1 MSQKKGFTL
10 AEVLITLGIIGVVA
24 TLTVPSLYANYQKKA
39 LSARLKKV
47 YNEINAAA
55 KLAVV
60 KEKALNFYMTDAF
73 YEQTFLKDY
82 FKLTKDCGIGDR
94 DYQGCFGNSYTEN
107 GSHRSFHEDGA
118 INYSSH
124 CVLTADL
131 FSICLDK
138 EGYGVLDINGPSGPN
153 KFDLDTFMIKIS
165 EKGTI
170 STEYSQSLEDIARTA
185 KITDYASNELDAL
198 SIVIDLIL
206 NILF

>member
-1 MSQKKGFTL
+1 MLQKKGFTL

-82 FKLTKDCGIGDR
+82 FKLTKDCGIGVAH
-94 DYQGCFGNSYTEN
+94 YKECFGNSYTEH
-107 GSHRSFHEDGA
+107 GEDISLESSSSEGA
-118 INYSSH
+118 INNSSH

-138 EGYGVLDINGPSGPN
+138 EGYGILDINGPSGPN
-153 KFDLDTFMIKIS
+153 KFDLDTFVIKIS

-170 STEYSQSLEDIARTA
+170 STEYSQSLEDIKRNNWE
-185 KITDYASNELDAL
+185 IE
-198 SIVIDLIL
+198 
-206 NILF
+206 

>member
-10 AEVLITLGIIGVVA
+10 AEVLITLGIIAVVA

-73 YEQTFLKDY
+73 YDQTFLKDY
-82 FKLTKDCGIGDR
+82 FKLTKDCGIGYSNYR
-94 DYQGCFGNSYTEN
+94 ECFGDSYTEREH
-107 GSHRSFHEDGA
+107 SWSPEDDGGVT
-118 INYSSH
+118 SDSH

-131 FSICLDK
+131 FSICLNK
-138 EGYGVLDINGPSGPN
+138 EGFGVLDINGPSGPN
-153 KFDLDTFMIKIS
+153 KVDLDTFMIMIS

-170 STEYSQSLEDIARTA
+170 STEYSQSLEDIKRNNWE
-185 KITDYASNELDAL
+185 IE
-198 SIVIDLIL
+198 
-206 NILF
+206 

>member
-82 FKLTKDCGIGDR
+82 FKLEFIDVTLNPKYKNSNLIK
-94 DYQGCFGNSYTEN
+94 YFG
-107 GSHRSFHEDGA
+107 
-118 INYSSH
+118 
-124 CVLTADL
+124 
-131 FSICLDK
+131 
-138 EGYGVLDINGPSGPN
+138 
-153 KFDLDTFMIKIS
+153 
-165 EKGTI
+165 
-170 STEYSQSLEDIARTA
+170 
-185 KITDYASNELDAL
+185 
-198 SIVIDLIL
+198 
-206 NILF
+206 